1 MKKKLLSLLMC
12 GVIGISCLYGCD
24 EVSDKVSRE
33 TNSTKENRFI
43 DTGDDY
49 CIGELSTDIYY
60 GRITNIVYITKDD
73 YVGNCSYSMLSP
85 FYNSEGKPMTIE
97 EYNAT
102 K

>member
-43 DTGDDY
+43 DTGVDY
-49 CIGELSTDIYY
+49 CIGEL
-60 GRITNIVYITKDD
+60 
-73 YVGNCSYSMLSP
+73 
-85 FYNSEGKPMTIE
+85 
-97 EYNAT
+97 
-102 K
+102 

>member
-1 MKKKLLSLLMC
+1 MKKKLLSLLIVSIL
-12 GVIGISCLYGCD
+12 GVGCLCGCD

-60 GRITNIVYITKDD
+60 DRITNIVYITKDD
-73 YVGNCSYSMLSP
+73 YVGYCSYSMLSP

>member
-12 GVIGISCLYGCD
+12 SVIGISCLCGCD
-24 EVSDKVSRE
+24 EVSDKVGKE

-49 CIGELSTDIYY
+49 YIGELSTDIYY
-60 GRITNIVYITKDD
+60 DRITNIVYITKDD
-73 YVGNCSYSMLSP
+73 YAVNCSYSMFSP
-85 FYNSEGKPMTIE
+85 LYNSEGKPMTID